1 MSIDQVTAQI
11 EGLALEQSPTLADS
25 PSPVEQVAQPR
36 AAGKGE
42 DLVRAV
48 PHHPGT
54 HAVGP
59 GGRLAS
65 RLIQDWFAGY
75 LPEGGEGGL
84 QTKCSALRVFP
95 PHPDGGSDHDF
106 IIEFSQ
112 SYDAPSDPEGRG
124 RTLISCMCSHCRHH
138 FVFHIC
144 PPSGEESEAHLQHHF
159 RVEHAESH
167 AGSESA
173 VFQPYSNDHLR
184 GRFRYACTLCGLA
197 VNLEI
202 SVPRLKPSWLKMV
215 MDENR
220 IKESLRIAREQDP
233 ARYANL
239 SPEKETHYLTTA
251 LSTLNQYLKNILDDD
266 GTGAHKRISCR
277 NKTFLVQFG
286 RDCDH
291 IFRYLGFKEDHSDES
306 GESYWLPPRLP
317 PPEGKAPVGSLR
329 AFYDDVRYE
338 VQSVLADRPPVP
350 GEPVIKP
357 ISAAGARDQLEKALG
372 CDKSHRCFST
382 LPVNENESQYFT
394 ALGAPVDAD
403 DALIKFAYGRQ
414 VESDPENTPAYLE
427 ALGTL
432 AARRSEELQM
442 FVFTHQEL
450 LAKRQR
456 EATAVAPDGGQAGK
470 AYAHFGLTRASS
482 DDPAYI
488 VRVYRTYR
496 EQSPAQKSDHR
507 LALLEIWKDCRSDEI
522 RIEVF
527 RKNMDLSEACKF
539 LHVEPEWPMDNIAA
553 SAQSVSS
560 DLDLDHLDLL
570 ILALESIST
579 AKPEN
584 DPNRSAFERAF
595 TEIVSGRESLVL
607 LSDNSGFDGPGR
619 AAAERSREAVDLELP
634 VGLANLRNTCYLNSI
649 LQYFYSVNAV
659 RNLAVGS
666 DLPALEPTEANLS
679 HILRAGSSNQEE
691 SRSELETGRA
701 FVGHEFTREL
711 GTLFRH
717 LDAAGDSSIPPRQ
730 RLANAALLRP
740 EKLRPHDGDAPPLP
754 PRAVESSVREVSD
767 VPMLEVEPS
776 DLESSASSQQTLVD
790 CADPENPLIVTLDDR
805 ITDKETATVDSPAKP
820 VPSDPTVTR
829 STEGEVKMS
838 KLTVEELATEL
849 DKPNVG
855 SDQMDVDEVMGN
867 AIDHLRAAFKVSSIS
882 GSETAPDPI
891 KDAFFSTFIDNRKK
905 IDESKWNRTS
915 RSDRWVTAYPA
926 QSGTRD
932 LYDALANSF
941 DLEPLPGDLLSF
953 TTIERPAPHF
963 HVCIQ
968 RSDGVRKNAN
978 PISIPETLYLDRF
991 MDTSDTQSS
1000 LHKGRK
1006 RKWDI
1011 DTRLNEMTD
1020 STAKERLDTSK
1031 PGFQAAGRPSDP
1043 SPQAD
1048 GPTEEEVD
1056 GFLLVGGSDELVQA
1070 QASSVAKTTDINL
1083 DVHGSPDAELKQLMG
1098 KYGVKEPDVSRTS
1111 PRPLQK
1117 STYDIDFPPVGVTGF
1132 WEKFVAEE
1140 KAERERLM
1148 AERDGIFGDARAMA
1162 YRLHA
1167 VVCHAGTTASAG
1179 HYWVWIHDFERN
1191 VWRKY
1196 NDTVVSVHPA
1206 EFVFGELNTKGEPY
1220 YLAYVRADQV
1230 PGLVSIPR
1238 RKPLAPPPVPPRP
1251 TSAEDTLM
1259 TDDGD
1264 NVLAS
1269 IEHW

>member
-1 MSIDQVTAQI
+1 MEQVT
-11 EGLALEQSPTLADS
+11 
-25 PSPVEQVAQPR
+25 QPR
-36 AAGKGE
+36 AAGK
-42 DLVRAV
+42 
-48 PHHPGT
+48 
-54 HAVGP
+54 

-65 RLIQDWFAGY
+65 RLIQDWLAGY

-84 QTKCSALRVFP
+84 PTKCSALRVFP
-95 PHPDGGSDHDF
+95 PHPDGGSDHDL

-112 SYDAPSDPEGRG
+112 SYDAPNDPEGRG
-124 RTLISCMCSHCRHH
+124 RTLLSCMCSCCRHH

-159 RVEHAESH
+159 RVEAAEWH
-167 AGSESA
+167 AGSKSA

-184 GRFRYACTLCGLA
+184 GRFRYACTVCGIT

-202 SVPRLKPSWLKMV
+202 SVPRLEPSWLKLV

-220 IKESLRIAREQDP
+220 IRESLRIAREQDP

-291 IFRYLGFKEDHSDES
+291 IFRYLGFKEDHADNA
-306 GESYWLPPRLP
+306 GESYWVPPRLP
-317 PPEGKAPVGSLR
+317 IPEGKAPIGSLR
-329 AFYDDVRYE
+329 AFYEDVRYE
-338 VQSVLADRPPVP
+338 VQSVLVGRPPVP
-350 GEPVIKP
+350 GEPVVKP
-357 ISAAGARDQLEKALG
+357 IEGAGARDQLEKAMG

-382 LPVNENESQYFT
+382 LPVNENEAQYFT

-414 VESDPENTPAYLE
+414 VESDPERTPAYLE

-450 LAKRQR
+450 LAKHQR
-456 EATAVAPDGGQAGK
+456 EATAVAPDGGPAGK
-470 AYAHFGLTRASS
+470 AYAHFGLTRSS
-482 DDPAYI
+482 SKDPTYI
-488 VRVYRTYR
+488 VGVYRTYR
-496 EQSPAQKSDHR
+496 DQSPAQKSDHR

-527 RKNMDLSEACKF
+527 RKNMDLSEACQF
-539 LHVEPEWPMDNIAA
+539 LRVEPEWPMDSIAVT
-553 SAQSVSS
+553 AQSVSS

-584 DPNRSAFERAF
+584 DPNRSAFEDVC
-595 TEIVSGRESLVL
+595 TEILSSRESLRL
-607 LSDNSGFDGPGR
+607 LSSGPGLDR
-619 AAAERSREAVDLELP
+619 PGPAASERSREAVDMEVP

-679 HILRAGSSNQEE
+679 HILRGGTGNQEE
-691 SRSELETGRA
+691 SQSELETGRA

-711 GTLFRH
+711 GTLFRN
-717 LDAAGDSSIPPRQ
+717 LDATGDSSIPPRQ

-740 EKLRPHDGDAPPLP
+740 EKLRPQSVDPAPTAAPNASDVDAPPLP
-754 PRAVESSVREVSD
+754 PRAVESSVKEVSD
-767 VPMLEVEPS
+767 VPMLEVEPF
-776 DLESSASSQQTLVD
+776 DLASSASSQQTLVD
-790 CADPENPLIVTLDDR
+790 HTDAESPLIVTLDEQ
-805 ITDKETATVDSPAKP
+805 IGDKETATAASPAKLA
-820 VPSDPTVTR
+820 PSDPAVTR

-882 GSETAPDPI
+882 GSDAAPDPI
-891 KDAFFSTFIDNRKK
+891 KEAFFSTFIDNRKK

-968 RSDGVRKNAN
+968 RSDGVSKNAN
-978 PISIPETLYLDRF
+978 PITIPETLYLDRF
-991 MDTSDTQSS
+991 MDTPDTQSS

-1011 DTRLNEMTD
+1011 DTRLKEMAD
-1020 STAKERLDTSK
+1020 PTAKERLDTSK
-1031 PGFQAAGRPSDP
+1031 PGVQAAGRPSEP
-1043 SPQAD
+1043 SARAD

-1056 GFLLVGGSDELVQA
+1056 GFLLLGGSDEPVQA
-1070 QASSVAKTTDINL
+1070 QASSVAETTDSNL
-1083 DVHGSPDAELKQLMG
+1083 DAHGFAPDPELKQLMK
-1098 KYGVKEPDVSRTS
+1098 KYGVEEPEISRTS
-1111 PRPLQK
+1111 PRPPPK
-1117 STYDIDFPPVGVTGF
+1117 STYDTAFPPIGATGF

-1140 KAERERLM
+1140 KEERQRLT
-1148 AERDGIFGDARAMA
+1148 AERDRIFGDAQEIV

-1167 VVCHAGTTASAG
+1167 VVCHAGATASAG

-1230 PGLVSIPR
+1230 PDLVSIPR
-1238 RKPLAPPPVPPRP
+1238 RQPLAPPPMPPRP
-1251 TSAEDTLM
+1251 TSAQDIVM
-1259 TDDGD
+1259 TNDGD
-1264 NVLAS
+1264 NVLVS